1 MKHQIKK
8 LPKSEVELEVSVSVE
23 EMEVFWKIARKK
35 VSEGIQMKGF
45 RPGKAPSNILANA
58 GVEEEIHNEAA
69 NTAINKTYPD
79 ILLQEGIEP
88 IGRVSAEVLKLAP
101 NNEFVYKLKFFVLP
115 EVNLPDY
122 KKIAK
127 EVLKNKKKSDVK
139 KEEIE
144 KAVDWLRKSRA
155 ELIKV
160 EREAKNGDLVE
171 VDIESLAGDKKMEK
185 ASGEEKFVL
194 GEGNFLPGF
203 EKQIEGMK
211 EGEEKEFDL
220 KAPADYWDES
230 LRGQKLFF
238 KIKVK
243 SVNERKLPE
252 ETDEWAKK
260 VGNFKTFQELEK
272 SIEDGILAEKDL
284 KERDKIRVQIMEKL
298 LMETKIDLPEIL
310 VENETHHR
318 LHELEHMAQDA
329 GLSLDDYLQKA
340 KKDKKSVEAELK
352 KEAEKTVGG
361 MLILKEISKRDNCVA
376 SEEEVEAAMA
386 GFLARFGDL
395 KEAEKQIDKQA
406 LRGYTEER
414 LINEKVFQFLENL

>member
-8 LPKSEVELEVSVSVE
+8 LPKSEIELEVSVSVE

-45 RPGKAPSNILANA
+45 RPGKAPSSVLASSGA
-58 GVEEEIHNEAA
+58 EEDIHNEAA
-69 NTAINKTYPD
+69 NIAINKTYPE
-79 ILLQEGIEP
+79 ILEEEDIEP
-88 IGRVSAEVLKLAP
+88 IGRVNAEVLKLAP

-115 EVNLPDY
+115 EVNLSDY

-127 EVLKNKKKSDVK
+127 EILKNKKKSEVK

-144 KAVDWLRKSRA
+144 KAIDWLRKSRA
-155 ELIKV
+155 ELIEAK
-160 EREAKNGDLVE
+160 REAKNGDLVE
-171 VDIESLAGDKKMEK
+171 VSIESLAGDKKMEK

-211 EGEEKEFDL
+211 KEEEKEFEL
-220 KAPADYWDES
+220 VAPDDYWDES
-230 LRGQKLFF
+230 LRGQKLSF
-238 KIKVK
+238 KVK
-243 SVNERKLPE
+243 VNNVNERKLAE
-252 ETDEWAKK
+252 KNDEWAKK
-260 VGNFKTFQELEK
+260 VGNFKSFQELEK
-272 SIEDGILAEKDL
+272 SVGEGILAEKDL

-298 LMETKIDLPEIL
+298 LAETKIDLPEIL

-340 KKDKKSVEAELK
+340 KKDKKSVELELK
-352 KEAEKTVGG
+352 KESEKTVGG
-361 MLILKEISKRDNCVA
+361 MLILKEISKRENCVA

>member
-8 LPKSEVELEVSVSVE
+8 LPKSEIELEVSVSVE

-45 RPGKAPSNILANA
+45 RPGKAPSSVLASSGA
-58 GVEEEIHNEAA
+58 EEDIHNEAA
-69 NTAINKTYPD
+69 NIAINKTYPE
-79 ILLQEGIEP
+79 ILEKEDIEP
-88 IGRVSAEVLKLAP
+88 IGRVNAEVLKLAP

-115 EVNLPDY
+115 EVNLSDY

-127 EVLKNKKKSDVK
+127 EILKNKKKSEVK

-144 KAVDWLRKSRA
+144 KAIDWLRKSRA
-155 ELIKV
+155 ELIEAK
-160 EREAKNGDLVE
+160 REAKNGDLVE
-171 VDIESLAGDKKMEK
+171 VSIESLAGDKKMEK

-211 EGEEKEFDL
+211 KEEEKEFEL
-220 KAPADYWDES
+220 VAPDDYWDES
-230 LRGQKLFF
+230 LRGQKLSF
-238 KIKVK
+238 KVK
-243 SVNERKLPE
+243 VNNVNERKLAE
-252 ETDEWAKK
+252 KNDEWAKK
-260 VGNFKTFQELEK
+260 VGNFKSFQELEK
-272 SIEDGILAEKDL
+272 SVGEGILAEKDL

-298 LMETKIDLPEIL
+298 LAETKIDLPEIL

-340 KKDKKSVEAELK
+340 KKDKKSVELELK
-352 KEAEKTVGG
+352 KESEKTVGG
-361 MLILKEISKRDNCVA
+361 MLILKEISKRENCVA

>member
-79 ILLQEGIEP
+79 ILVQEGIEP

-144 KAVDWLRKSRA
+144 KALDWLRKSRA

-252 ETDEWAKK
+252 KTDEWAKK

>member
-8 LPKSEVELEVSVSVE
+8 LPKSEIELEVSVSVE

-45 RPGKAPSNILANA
+45 RPGKAPSSVLASSGA
-58 GVEEEIHNEAA
+58 EEDIHNEAA
-69 NTAINKTYPD
+69 NIAINKTYPE
-79 ILLQEGIEP
+79 ILEEEDIEP
-88 IGRVSAEVLKLAP
+88 IGRVNAEVLKLAP

-115 EVNLPDY
+115 EVNLSDY

-127 EVLKNKKKSDVK
+127 EILKNKKKSEVK

-144 KAVDWLRKSRA
+144 KAIDWLRKSRA
-155 ELIKV
+155 ELIEAK
-160 EREAKNGDLVE
+160 REAKNGDLVE
-171 VDIESLAGDKKMEK
+171 VSIESLAGDKKMEK

-211 EGEEKEFDL
+211 KEEKKEFEL
-220 KAPADYWDES
+220 VAPDDYWDES
-230 LRGQKLFF
+230 LRGQKLSF
-238 KIKVK
+238 KVK
-243 SVNERKLPE
+243 VNNVNERKLAE
-252 ETDEWAKK
+252 KNDEWAKK
-260 VGNFKTFQELEK
+260 VGNFKSFQELEK
-272 SIEDGILAEKDL
+272 SVGEGILAEKDL

-298 LMETKIDLPEIL
+298 LAETKIDLPEIL

-340 KKDKKSVEAELK
+340 KKDKKSVELELK
-352 KEAEKTVGG
+352 KESEKTVGG
-361 MLILKEISKRDNCVA
+361 MLILKEISKRENCVA